1 MSEADD
7 RLKEES
13 RLLEISIA
21 SKISNSA
28 SITAIKLDELVGEM
42 IRMGMSR
49 EEIRNVLLV
58 DLKEGGRL
66 FGEFRNAIKNITGQA
81 ITNASATA
89 ERFVYEESKVKEF
102 RWVTAGNNVCPD
114 CERRAGR
121 IEARGYW
128 ESVGLP
134 RSGFSVCRGNC
145 NCRIVPA
152 TYSEDKIEEVKRRA
166 ERKKELEAKF
176 RT

>member
-66 FGEFRNAIKNITGQA
+66 FGEFRNDIKNI
-81 ITNASATA
+81 I
-89 ERFVYEESKVKEF
+89 
-102 RWVTAGNNVCPD
+102 D
-114 CERRAGR
+114 CC
-121 IEARGYW
+121 
-128 ESVGLP
+128 V
-134 RSGFSVCRGNC
+134 
-145 NCRIVPA
+145 
-152 TYSEDKIEEVKRRA
+152 
-166 ERKKELEAKF
+166 
-176 RT
+176 